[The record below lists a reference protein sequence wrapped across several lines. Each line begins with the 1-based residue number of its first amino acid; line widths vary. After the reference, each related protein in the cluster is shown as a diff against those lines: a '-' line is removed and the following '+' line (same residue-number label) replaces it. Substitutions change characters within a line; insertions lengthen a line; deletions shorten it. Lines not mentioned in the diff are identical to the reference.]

1 MGHPAKVVA
10 DFGPGATRRDVLLSD
25 SALSLV
31 GASSH
36 PAPRLPHAVPS
47 ATSRRASH
55 LPRVRP
61 PMPVP
66 HVLLVDDELAVLRV
80 LDRALT
86 RRGLRV
92 SVAPDAATARA
103 IVARETVHA
112 LVLDY
117 RLPLIRGDALLAQLA
132 EIDPSLRGRA
142 VFMTGDISPAV
153 DATLAATGCPCVAKP
168 FELQDI
174 ARRIDDLLAGS
185 PTHAAAVPA
194 A

>member
-1 MGHPAKVVA
+1 
-10 DFGPGATRRDVLLSD
+10 
-25 SALSLV
+25 
-31 GASSH
+31 
-36 PAPRLPHAVPS
+36 
-47 ATSRRASH
+47 
-55 LPRVRP
+55 
-61 PMPVP
+61 MPVP

-132 EIDPSLRGRA
+132 EINPSLRRRA
-142 VFMTGDISPAV
+142 VFMTGDISPTV
-153 DATLAATGCPCVAKP
+153 DATLAATGCACVAKP
-168 FELQDI
+168 FELQDL
-174 ARRIDDLLAGS
+174 AQRIDDLLAGT
-185 PTHAAAVPA
+185 PTRAAAAIPA